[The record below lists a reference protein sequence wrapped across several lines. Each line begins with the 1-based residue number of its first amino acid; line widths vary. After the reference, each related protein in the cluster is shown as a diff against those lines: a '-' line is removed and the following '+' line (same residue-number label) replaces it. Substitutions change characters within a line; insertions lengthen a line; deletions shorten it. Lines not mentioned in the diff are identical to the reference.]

1 MTLKSPNGLRGHP
14 PFFVVTEGLPCS
26 SWIKSKTLR
35 FRMLHLILNYA
46 PCHPERPA
54 LSSST
59 TRQVILNLIQDLF
72 FASLDSGSSPDDWDK
87 RAQIPGQARMTGINK
102 PRLLVKPG

>member
-14 PFFVVTEGLPCS
+14 LFFVVTEGLPCS

-54 LSSST
+54 LSSRT
-59 TRQVILNLIQDLF
+59 ARPVTLNGPPCHPERPAL
-72 FASLDSGSSPDDWDK
+72 
-87 RAQIPGQARMTGINK
+87 
-102 PRLLVKPG
+102 